1 MNLFFYRCVDVFRS
15 AALTSLL
22 SVSLAGSVSAVE
34 RLKIELP
41 LLDVN
46 VSLNL
51 KGARTTEELI
61 EANPDLKELD
71 RAGNGSVSR
80 LLAQLLTAPLH
91 KRTSSILE
99 QSVYHPLL

>member
-1 MNLFFYRCVDVFRS
+1 MIVLFDQCVKGVRAS
-15 AALTSLL
+15 ALASLL

-34 RLKIELP
+34 RLTFELP

-46 VSLNL
+46 ISLNL

-61 EANPDLKELD
+61 EANPDLQELD

-80 LLAQLLTAPLH
+80 LLAQFLTAPP
-91 KRTSSILE
+91 
-99 QSVYHPLL
+99 PL